1 MNNTTKIQT
10 FFNKIGNPSP
20 LIASSATKNGMRTT
34 SLNGAIQLNN
44 ISNHDVYFVVNPA
57 KGFKKEDIK
66 QLSTNFVDLDCGRDK
81 NGKYKQPKVV
91 NAFKAKALKRIKE
104 FSAKPTAIVETRN
117 GFHVY
122 YSYAPVSAN
131 AKNRADWEKKQNA
144 LFNFFKDYGCDAK
157 VLKPNQLM
165 RVPYTMWHKKWSGNN
180 KAFNVSVKSVGNSV
194 KFENLPMDNHK
205 GSNKE
210 GVGSFKKWATILTEL
225 KSVGNDHAFASQPE
239 HRNAPKTINS
249 IDNLDELAA
258 LLGDVVSI
266 LYAKQCKFLANAVKA
281 WQQKLIYG

>member
-1 MNNTTKIQT
+1 MNNSRKIHE
-10 FFNKIGNPSP
+10 FFRKIGNPTP
-20 LIASSATKNGMRTT
+20 LIASSATKNGMRATNI
-34 SLNGAIQLNN
+34 NGAIELNN
-44 ISNHDVYFVVNPA
+44 SSNHDVYFVVNPTN
-57 KGFKKEDIK
+57 GFKKEDVK

-81 NGKYKQPKVV
+81 NGKYKQLKIV
-91 NAFKAKALKRIKE
+91 NSFKAKALKRIKE
-104 FSAKPTAIVETRN
+104 FSVKPTAIVETRN

-165 RVPYTMWHKKWSGNN
+165 RVPHTVWHKKWSGNN
-180 KAFNVSVKSVGNSV
+180 KPFNVSVKSVGNSV
-194 KFENLPMDNHK
+194 KFENLPMDNYK

-210 GVGSFKKWATILTEL
+210 GVGSFKKWATIRSALEPAE
-225 KSVGNDHAFASQPE
+225 NDRPWASQPE
-239 HRNAPKTINS
+239 SRNAAKTINS